1 MLNYANNEDDKMAI
15 HYTYK
20 SQAGERALKKQS
32 KQFKRQHRSHNR
44 KLLKQQQKNKIN
56 FTVPVNTCIT
66 MDMLTDPKRN
76 DKV

>member
-20 SQAGERALKKQS
+20 SQAGERALKKQG

-44 KLLKQQQKNKIN
+44 KLLKQQKNKIN
-56 FTVPVNTCIT
+56 FTVPVNTTIT
-66 MDMLTDPKRN
+66 MDLLTNPNKD